1 MARSNSPS
9 FIAALLIT
17 GLTATA
23 SLSVQPAHAGGLQ
36 SIQYG
41 PQGSPP
47 YGYDDRNQD
56 RGQYGQDRG
65 QYGYEDRDY
74 RGGRKWRPGEIIP
87 PQLLRREVVDWEERG
102 LSRPP
107 GGHRWMRVG
116 LQFVLVRDS
125 DRKIARILNF
135 D

>member
-1 MARSNSPS
+1 MARFKSPS

-36 SIQYG
+36 PIQYG
-41 PQGSPP
+41 PQSSPP

-56 RGQYGQDRG
+56 RGQYG
-65 QYGYEDRDY
+65 YEDRDY
-74 RGGRKWRPGEIIP
+74 RGGHKWRPGEIMP

-107 GGHRWMRVG
+107 SGHRWMRVG